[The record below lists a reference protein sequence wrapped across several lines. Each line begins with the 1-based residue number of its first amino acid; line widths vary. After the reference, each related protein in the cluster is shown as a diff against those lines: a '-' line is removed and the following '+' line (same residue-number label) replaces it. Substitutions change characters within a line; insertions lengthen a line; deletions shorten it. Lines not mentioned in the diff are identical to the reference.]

1 MSRVLVKLCGLNT
14 VEAVEAALAAGADA
28 LGFVLAPSP
37 RRVTLAE
44 AERLLARVPGT
55 VEALAVFARP
65 TQDEL
70 LRALELPFDA
80 LQVEAGTEL
89 PGLPPERFCLP
100 VLHDRPELDE
110 LAFPA
115 PFPAGSRRS
124 LRGAFVLDGPRGG
137 GLGIPADPARAAR
150 LARRVRLVLAGGL
163 SPENVAERIR
173 AVRPFAVDASSGL
186 ERTRGHKDPE
196 RIAAFVRAVRA
207 AEAEP
212 SLPHDLTTP

>member
-14 VEAVEAALAAGADA
+14 PEAVEAALAAGADA

-55 VEALAVFARP
+55 VEAVAVFAQP
-65 TQDEL
+65 TLDEL
-70 LRALELPFDA
+70 RRALELPFDA
-80 LQVEAGTEL
+80 VQVEAGTEL
-89 PGLPPERFCLP
+89 PGLPPERFCLFA
-100 VLHDRPELDE
+100 LRDRPELDE

-115 PFPAGSRRS
+115 PFATGSPRS

-137 GLGIPADPARAAR
+137 GQGIPADPARAAR

-163 SPENVAERIR
+163 TPDTVAERIR
-173 AVRPFAVDASSGL
+173 DVRPFAVDASSGL
-186 ERTRGHKDPE
+186 ERERGIKDPQ

-207 AEAEP
+207 AEVE
-212 SLPHDLTTP
+212 LPLLHDLTPS